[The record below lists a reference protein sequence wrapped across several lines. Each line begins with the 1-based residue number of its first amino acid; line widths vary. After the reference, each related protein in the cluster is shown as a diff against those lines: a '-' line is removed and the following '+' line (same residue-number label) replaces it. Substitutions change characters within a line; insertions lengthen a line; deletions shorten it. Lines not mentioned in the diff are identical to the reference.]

1 LQDNAATQLLRLRA
15 GLVNKK
21 LLIDLIGFL
30 LIALVVVVGY
40 KLSPILLPKAD
51 LSVFPDAHC
60 DLQQQACGVDLPG
73 GGRVELAMG
82 TKPIP
87 LVKPFRVEVKVT
99 GVDPRL
105 VEIDFE
111 GVDMKMGLNRPQLQ
125 NEGSGVFATPVTLPI
140 CVTGLMEWQATV
152 LLELGDKSVAIPYRF
167 MTGTHE

>member
-1 LQDNAATQLLRLRA
+1 
-15 GLVNKK
+15 
-21 LLIDLIGFL
+21 
-30 LIALVVVVGY
+30 
-40 KLSPILLPKAD
+40 
-51 LSVFPDAHC
+51 
-60 DLQQQACGVDLPG
+60 
-73 GGRVELAMG
+73 
-82 TKPIP
+82 

-125 NEGSGVFATPVTLPI
+125 NEGRGVFATPVTLPI